1 MIMKR
6 VMLSAVMLFGLTAFA
21 SAQSSSSGTGSGSGS
36 APKQTKRT
44 KPSEKLNN
52 RKIYHFRNG
61 QRSTP
66 TGAEAT
72 PSSTGGG
79 YAALGKDTTATV
91 VSPAK
96 KPATTK
102 KSTAKKGKQKPGA

>member
-1 MIMKR
+1 M
-6 VMLSAVMLFGLTAFA
+6 SAVMLLGIAAFA
-21 SAQSSSSGTGSGSGS
+21 SAQSSGSSGTGSGASGS

-72 PSSTGGG
+72 PSSSGG
-79 YAALGKDTTATV
+79 YAALGKDTTPTV
-91 VSPAK
+91 VSPARK
-96 KPATTK
+96 TTVTK
-102 KSTAKKGKQKPGA
+102 KTSAKKTKQ